1 MQKALPQRGQHD
13 DKAPTR
19 ASVRHARR
27 RLDREGRPKPGL
39 RRVDWVRI
47 LVDGDELRAEATGV
61 GFRLPV
67 TTPIPLAVAGELIA
81 AGTPYIVRRQD
92 QG

>member
-1 MQKALPQRGQHD
+1 MQKALHQRGRTD
-13 DKAPTR
+13 ERPSTR
-19 ASVRHARR
+19 ASARADGR
-27 RLDREGRPKPGL
+27 RPGRDLVGEPGL

-47 LVDGDELRAEATGV
+47 FVGDDGLRAEATGV

-81 AGTPYIVRRQD
+81 AGTPYVVRRQD
-92 QG
+92 QS